1 MKKTV
6 GLLILA
12 ATLALSAVLGGTA
25 GMITDAKSTVTALK
39 VTGAHLTDKKGNIVQ
54 LKGVSTHGISWYPQ
68 YINDKCFKQLKGWGA
83 NVVRLAM
90 YTAEYNGYCTGDEAN
105 KKALK
110 ARIEEGVKLAQK
122 NNMYVIIDW
131 HVMNADPNPLIHQKE
146 AEEFFAWASKKYK
159 DTPNVIYEICNEP
172 SSGTSWEDITKYADD
187 IIPLI
192 RKNAPKSVIIVGTP
206 NWSQEVDKAAAKP
219 LKYKNVMYA
228 LHFYAAT
235 HKDDL
240 RNVAKNALDKKLPI
254 FVSEY
259 SICDASGN
267 GGLDTDSA
275 TKWMKLLNEN
285 KISYCQWSL
294 CNKNESSA
302 IIKDSVSKTSGF
314 TDADLSET
322 GKWLKK
328 QLKK

>member
-1 MKKTV
+1 MKKTL

-25 GMITDAKSTVTALK
+25 GMITDAKSTV
-39 VTGAHLTDKKGNIVQ
+39 
-54 LKGVSTHGISWYPQ
+54 
-68 YINDKCFKQLKGWGA
+68 
-83 NVVRLAM
+83 
-90 YTAEYNGYCTGDEAN
+90 
-105 KKALK
+105 
-110 ARIEEGVKLAQK
+110 
-122 NNMYVIIDW
+122 
-131 HVMNADPNPLIHQKE
+131 
-146 AEEFFAWASKKYK
+146 
-159 DTPNVIYEICNEP
+159 
-172 SSGTSWEDITKYADD
+172 
-187 IIPLI
+187 
-192 RKNAPKSVIIVGTP
+192 
-206 NWSQEVDKAAAKP
+206 AAKP

-240 RNVAKNALDKKLPI
+240 RNVAKKALDQKLPI

-302 IIKDSVSKTSGF
+302 IIRDSVSKTSGF
-314 TDADLSET
+314 TDGDLSET